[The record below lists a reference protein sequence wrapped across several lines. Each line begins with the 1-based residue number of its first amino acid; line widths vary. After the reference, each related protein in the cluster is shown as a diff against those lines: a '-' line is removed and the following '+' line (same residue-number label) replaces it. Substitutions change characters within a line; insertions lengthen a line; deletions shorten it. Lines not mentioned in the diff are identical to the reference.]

1 MTHYMYAE
9 SNLGLHRM
17 SDENDAGLIW
27 VHMNVYQFRT
37 IF

>member
-17 SDENDAGLIW
+17 SDENDAG
-27 VHMNVYQFRT
+27 HMNVYQFKT